1 MIGETPWVGA
11 NRVDRVRTGSDPAD
25 CRTTS
30 PEITDDSV
38 SAPDVDNRS
47 ADRPAVPDDA
57 FEAALIEFIMTDV
70 ALDEGQIEGET
81 DLLLTGL
88 VDSLGVVLIV
98 EWIETELARAIDPA
112 DVVLE
117 NFQTVDAMM
126 EFLRSA

>member
-1 MIGETPWVGA
+1 M
-11 NRVDRVRTGSDPAD
+11 
-25 CRTTS
+25 
-30 PEITDDSV
+30 

-47 ADRPAVPDDA
+47 ADQRPVPDAA
-57 FEAALIEFIMTDV
+57 FEAALIGFIMSDV
-70 ALDEGQIEGET
+70 ALDDGQVEGET

-98 EWIETELARAIDPA
+98 EWIETELGRAIDPA

>member
-1 MIGETPWVGA
+1 
-11 NRVDRVRTGSDPAD
+11 
-25 CRTTS
+25 
-30 PEITDDSV
+30 V

-47 ADRPAVPDDA
+47 AEQRQGVADDA
-57 FEAALIEFIMTDV
+57 FQAALIDFIMSDV
-70 ALDEGQIEGET
+70 ALDEGQIDGDT

-98 EWIETELARAIDPA
+98 EWIETELGRTIDPA

>member
-1 MIGETPWVGA
+1 M
-11 NRVDRVRTGSDPAD
+11 
-25 CRTTS
+25 
-30 PEITDDSV
+30 

-47 ADRPAVPDDA
+47 ADQPPVADDA
-57 FEAALIEFIMTDV
+57 FEAALIGFIMSDV
-70 ALDEGQIEGET
+70 ALDEGQIEGDT

-98 EWIETELARAIDPA
+98 EWIETELDRAIDPA

-126 EFLRSA
+126 EFLRPT